1 MAGQAERRDAWH
13 RVAHNLARAVDGGG
27 ARHHAVRAA
36 DIGGPRP
43 FPLAAAAEAQQD
55 AGACPLHLHPSLWW
69 CLPPVAS
76 ASFRLPRLCRGA
88 QSCGPAER
96 VHGVAVLQVQYG
108 AIWDLLTSQC
118 DRHSENIFID
128 ESGNLQFI
136 DNDKALGVVSTGY
149 AERHVEIYPIS
160 AIGRR

>member
-1 MAGQAERRDAWH
+1 M
-13 RVAHNLARAVDGGG
+13 
-27 ARHHAVRAA
+27 
-36 DIGGPRP
+36 
-43 FPLAAAAEAQQD
+43 
-55 AGACPLHLHPSLWW
+55 
-69 CLPPVAS
+69 
-76 ASFRLPRLCRGA
+76 
-88 QSCGPAER
+88 
-96 VHGVAVLQVQYG
+96 QYG